1 MPYCFHVKTVHVT
14 VALRFEIVDTL
25 DPLARS
31 TPSRSFLFHLL
42 RNLALMLCGT
52 SANESSTTLC
62 RSGGETDAAV
72 VALGETD
79 ECCSWQRC
87 RRSFIERFEI

>member
-25 DPLARS
+25 NPLARS
-31 TPSRSFLFHLL
+31 TPSLSFFHLL
-42 RNLALMLCGT
+42 RNLALMLFGA

-62 RSGGETDAAV
+62 RSGGKTDAAV

-79 ECCSWQRC
+79 EVLFLAALQAL
-87 RRSFIERFEI
+87 IH